1 MKARQMFAVGS
12 AVGAGLMSAMSI
24 TSAALPPGQGHSS
37 DATEMTGSARD
48 AVSPAQRPSSGRRL
62 GGLLSRLRERLMH
75 LSGIGRV
82 TGWSPEAT
90 TRAPSLLSTSLDA
103 LETQVMFV
111 RGDLS
116 DWRAVQRL
124 HSHCETLVQPG
135 RQRVVLNLASVD
147 HADTK
152 LVASLVALARRA
164 QSAQVPFE
172 IRPSSRLSHWIALC
186 RVEQFLDL
194 RTWAGVAM
202 NDQESQKGDGTLPRV
217 TDTDPSRR
225 PAAADRA

>member
-1 MKARQMFAVGS
+1 MKAKQMVAAGR
-12 AVGAGLMSAMSI
+12 AVGAGLMSALSI
-24 TSAALPPGQGHSS
+24 TSAALPPSQGHSS
-37 DATEMTGSARD
+37 DGTEMTGMARN
-48 AVSPAQRPSSGRRL
+48 AVSPAQRPSSARGL
-62 GGLLSRLRERLMH
+62 GGLLSRLRQRLMH
-75 LSGIGRV
+75 LSGMGRG
-82 TGWSPEAT
+82 TGWSPEVTAG
-90 TRAPSLLSTSLDA
+90 ASSLLSTSLDA

-116 DWRAVQRL
+116 DWRDVQRL

-172 IRPSSRLSHWIALC
+172 IRPSSRLWHWIALC
-186 RVEQFLDL
+186 RVEQFLHL
-194 RTWAGVAM
+194 RTWAGVTIK
-202 NDQESQKGDGTLPRV
+202 DTES
-217 TDTDPSRR
+217 
-225 PAAADRA
+225 

>member
-1 MKARQMFAVGS
+1 
-12 AVGAGLMSAMSI
+12 MSALSI

-37 DATEMTGSARD
+37 DGTEMTGSARD
-48 AVSPAQRPSSGRRL
+48 AVSPAQRRSSARGL
-62 GGLLSRLRERLMH
+62 GGLLSRLRQRLMMH
-75 LSGIGRV
+75 LSGVGRA

-90 TRAPSLLSTSLDA
+90 ARASSLLSTSLDA

-172 IRPSSRLSHWIALC
+172 IRPSSRLWHWIALC
-186 RVEQFLDL
+186 RVEQFLNL
-194 RTWAGVAM
+194 RTCL
-202 NDQESQKGDGTLPRV
+202 DGAQSPPL
-217 TDTDPSRR
+217 
-225 PAAADRA
+225 